1 MARPIVLSAQEVSHW
16 RNGVRLVD
24 RVDCRFEAGR
34 VYAIVGPNGA
44 GKTTLLRFLGL
55 LEKPDQGQIF
65 LNGVDTTARWPDC
78 LALRRQIG
86 FIHQHP
92 VLFRTSVWENVGAG
106 LRFRGQPR
114 SLIDPQV
121 QAMLSAFGLAHLARR
136 ASDSLSGGEAQK
148 VSLAQVMV
156 FAPSILLLD
165 EPTAS
170 LDPRNTLEI
179 EELIRVINQQHGITI
194 VLVTHDLGQAERLS
208 DELIFMCQ
216 GQIVESGSTR
226 TVLDNPQE
234 PRTQSFLCRQLVL

>member
-1 MARPIVLSAQEVSHW
+1 MGGSPVLAAERVSHW
-16 RNGVRLVD
+16 RNRTQILDVIN
-24 RVDCRFEAGR
+24 CQFEAGR
-34 VYAIVGPNGA
+34 VYALVGPNGA

-55 LEKPDQGQIF
+55 LEKPGQGRIW
-65 LNGVDTTARWPDC
+65 LNGVDATRQWPDC

-92 VLFRTSVWENVGAG
+92 VLFRTTVFENVAAG
-106 LRFRGQPR
+106 LRFRGQSR
-114 SLIDPQV
+114 AQIRPQV
-121 QAMLSAFGLAHLARR
+121 QAILSSFGLSHLEGRPAE
-136 ASDSLSGGEAQK
+136 SLSGGEAQK

-156 FAPSILLLD
+156 CAPGILLLD

-179 EELIRVINQQHGITI
+179 EELLKAINQRHGTTI

-216 GQIVESGSTR
+216 GQVVESGPTAR
-226 TVLDNPQE
+226 VLNNPHE
-234 PRTQSFLCRQLVL
+234 PRTQLFLSRQLVL